1 MHFMIMLWTGVL
13 KGKNP
18 FQRVGQLLMIEMQN
32 NNHFTVTRQKSLKE
46 NQNWKVPP
54 QAEYSSSSPDDI
66 ITSDKNFSIIN
77 FQINLNKI
85 ER

>member
-1 MHFMIMLWTGVL
+1 M
-13 KGKNP
+13 GKNP

-54 QAEYSSSSPDDI
+54 HAECSSSSPDDI

>member
-1 MHFMIMLWTGVL
+1 
-13 KGKNP
+13 
-18 FQRVGQLLMIEMQN
+18 MIEMQN

-54 QAEYSSSSPDDI
+54 HAECSLSSPDDI
-66 ITSDKNFSIIN
+66 ITSDKNFSILN